1 MLQMPEDLPDDQI
14 EVWQQA
20 SEYFH
25 RAYHR
30 QMRGDVAGAIADYR
44 HSVNLYPTA
53 EGFTFLG
60 WALSYLS
67 LYPEAIAACKRA
79 IAIDPTFGNPYNDIG
94 SVSGCAGRGRRGR
107 DLVQTGH
114 ARPPPTAARSYP
126 YVNLG
131 RLLERRGQWPAALE
145 LYRRAV
151 QISPDNREAVK
162 LMHELQA
169 RFN

>member
-1 MLQMPEDLPDDQI
+1 MFQMPEDLPDDQI
-14 EVWQQA
+14 EVWQQS

-30 QMRGDVAGAIADYR
+30 QMRGDVAGALEDYR
-44 HSVNLYPTA
+44 HSINLYPTA
-53 EGFTFLG
+53 EGYTFLG

-67 LYPEAIAACKRA
+67 LYPEAIDACKRA
-79 IAIDPTFGNPYNDIG
+79 IEVDPTFGNPYNDIG
-94 SVSGCAGRGRRGR
+94 SYLVALGQEDEAIEWFRRAMQAPR
-107 DLVQTGH
+107 Y
-114 ARPPPTAARSYP
+114 AARSYP

-131 RLLERRGQWPAALE
+131 RILERRHRWPEALE
-145 LYRRAV
+145 LYCHAV
-151 QISPDNREAVK
+151 KLSPDNREAVK

>member
-20 SEYFH
+20 SEYFY

-79 IAIDPTFGNPYNDIG
+79 IALDPTFGNPYNDIG
-94 SVSGCAGRGRRGR
+94 SY
-107 DLVQTGH
+107 LV
-114 ARPPPTAARSYP
+114 A
-126 YVNLG
+126 LG
-131 RLLERRGQWPAALE
+131 DE
-145 LYRRAV
+145 
-151 QISPDNREAVK
+151 DEAVTWFK
-162 LMHELQA
+162 RAMRA
-169 RFN
+169 PRY